1 MTSIL
6 RTLSTDRLYLI
17 ALSGGADSIALALMM
32 KEQRLNV
39 LALHCNFHLR
49 GEESDRDEQFV
60 RDFCH
65 KHAIPLEVCHFDTL
79 ASAREHKTSI
89 EMEARDLRYRW
100 FAQRAQALDA
110 EAICVAHHKDDQAET
125 LVLNLIRGTGLKGL
139 AAMHPDRI
147 VNGLR
152 IIRPLLDI
160 TKKEILQYLARMGQD
175 YVTDSSNLERDALRN
190 RIRLDLMP
198 MLRQLNPNI
207 TDCLA
212 RTAHNVQ
219 LELDSDS
226 EESHYYRW
234 LAPLGFSRSQ
244 ILDIYAHCENG
255 KRKAASKREQSNIFE
270 LPSRSRLDE
279 VRTENGKLRVS
290 ESRSK
295 VYFDYAERE
304 QIQDD
309 KVELKPSAHPS
320 PLTVHRS
327 PLTAN
332 NCPPETGATRSEAT
346 EGVDKTPLTPHPSP
360 LTVHPSPLTAHRS
373 SGLTWHS
380 ATHTLLLDR
389 GELILQEKGTSAN
402 TTLQLHIEEL
412 PTGIVPSTHD
422 FLNKTQA
429 FIDADSIKGEPVLRP
444 MRQGDRFR
452 PYGMKHGTKL
462 LSDFLTDRKVSILD
476 KQTQLVAVDSST
488 DAIIWIVGREIDHRY
503 RISPTTKRILRLTC
517 GEK

>member
-79 ASAREHKTSI
+79 ASASQHKTSI

-244 ILDIYAHCENG
+244 ILDIYAHC
-255 KRKAASKREQSNIFE
+255 S
-270 LPSRSRLDE
+270 
-279 VRTENGKLRVS
+279 NGKL
-290 ESRSK
+290 
-295 VYFDYAERE
+295 RE

-320 PLTVHRS
+320 PF
-327 PLTAN
+327 
-332 NCPPETGATRSEAT
+332 
-346 EGVDKTPLTPHPSP
+346 
-360 LTVHPSPLTAHRS
+360 TAHRS
-373 SGLTWHS
+373 
-380 ATHTLLLDR
+380 
-389 GELILQEKGTSAN
+389 
-402 TTLQLHIEEL
+402 
-412 PTGIVPSTHD
+412 P
-422 FLNKTQA
+422 
-429 FIDADSIKGEPVLRP
+429 FIRSYLA
-444 MRQGDRFR
+444 
-452 PYGMKHGTKL
+452 
-462 LSDFLTDRKVSILD
+462 
-476 KQTQLVAVDSST
+476 
-488 DAIIWIVGREIDHRY
+488 
-503 RISPTTKRILRLTC
+503 
-517 GEK
+517 

>member
-1 MTSIL
+1 MTSIIHA
-6 RTLSTDRLYLI
+6 LSPDKLYLI

-32 KEQRLNV
+32 KEQHLNV

-49 GEESDRDEQFV
+49 GEESDHDEQFV

-79 ASAREHKTSI
+79 ASASQHKTSI

-125 LVLNLIRGTGLKGL
+125 LLLNLIRGTGLKGL

-160 TKKEILQYLARMGQD
+160 TKKEILQYLAHMEQD

-212 RTAHNVQ
+212 RTAHNVRM
-219 LELDSDS
+219 ELDSDS
-226 EESHYYRW
+226 EESHYHRW

-255 KRKAASKREQSNIFE
+255 KRK
-270 LPSRSRLDE
+270 
-279 VRTENGKLRVS
+279 TENGKLRVS
-290 ESRSK
+290 ENRSK

-309 KVELKPSAHPS
+309 KVELKPSAH
-320 PLTVHRS
+320 RS
-327 PLTAN
+327 PLI
-332 NCPPETGATRSEAT
+332 
-346 EGVDKTPLTPHPSP
+346 V
-360 LTVHPSPLTAHRS
+360 HRS

-389 GELILQEKGTSAN
+389 GELILLEKESSAN
-402 TTLQLHIEEL
+402 TTSHLRIEEL
-412 PTGIVPSTHD
+412 PTGIVPTAKD
-422 FLNKTQA
+422 FLNKAQA
-429 FIDADSIKGEPVLRP
+429 FVDADNIKGELTLRP

-452 PYGMKHGTKL
+452 PYGMKQGSKL
-462 LSDFLTDRKVSILD
+462 LSDFLTDRKVSLLD
-476 KQTQLVAVDSST
+476 KQAQLVATDSAT
-488 DAIIWIVGREIDHRY
+488 DAIIWVVGREIDHRY
-503 RISPTTKRILRLTC
+503 RITPTTKRILRLFC
-517 GEK
+517 VDG

>member
-1 MTSIL
+1 MTSIIHA
-6 RTLSTDRLYLI
+6 LSPDKLYLI
-17 ALSGGADSIALALMM
+17 ALSGGADSVALALMM
-32 KEQRLNV
+32 KEQGLKFR
-39 LALHCNFHLR
+39 ALHCNFHLR

-125 LVLNLIRGTGLKGL
+125 LLLNLIRGTGLKGL
-139 AAMHPDRI
+139 AAMHPERT

-152 IIRPLLDI
+152 ILRPLLDT
-160 TKKEILQYLARMGQD
+160 TKEEILNYLSHMEQD
-175 YVTDSSNLERDALRN
+175 YVTDSTNLERDALRN

-212 RTAHNVQ
+212 RTAHNVRMQ
-219 LELDSDS
+219 LDSDS
-226 EESHYYRW
+226 EESHYHRW

-244 ILDIYAHCENG
+244 ILDIYAHSSNG
-255 KRKAASKREQSNIFE
+255 KQN
-270 LPSRSRLDE
+270 
-279 VRTENGKLRVS
+279 
-290 ESRSK
+290 
-295 VYFDYAERE
+295 
-304 QIQDD
+304 
-309 KVELKPSAHPS
+309 AH
-320 PLTVHRS
+320 R
-327 PLTAN
+327 
-332 NCPPETGATRSEAT
+332 
-346 EGVDKTPLTPHPSP
+346 
-360 LTVHPSPLTAHRS
+360 SPLTAHRS

-389 GELILQEKGTSAN
+389 GELILREKESSAN
-402 TTLQLHIEEL
+402 TTSHLRIEEL
-412 PTGIVPSTHD
+412 PTGTIPDAKD
-422 FLNKTQA
+422 FLNKSQA
-429 FIDADSIKGEPVLRP
+429 FVDADNIKGELTLRP

-452 PYGMKHGTKL
+452 PYGMKQGSKL

-488 DAIIWIVGREIDHRY
+488 DAIIWVVGREIDHRY
-503 RISPTTKRILRLTC
+503 RITPTTKRILRLIC
-517 GEK
+517 EKV

>member
-6 RTLSTDRLYLI
+6 RTLSPDKLYLI

-32 KEQRLNV
+32 KEQHLNV

-125 LVLNLIRGTGLKGL
+125 LLLNLIRGTGLKGL
-139 AAMHPDRI
+139 AAMHPERT

-152 IIRPLLDI
+152 ILRPLLDT
-160 TKKEILQYLARMGQD
+160 TKEEILNYLSHMEQD
-175 YVTDSSNLERDALRN
+175 YVTDSTNLERDALRN

-212 RTAHNVQ
+212 RTAHNVRM
-219 LELDSDS
+219 ELDSDS
-226 EESHYYRW
+226 EESHYHRW

-255 KRKAASKREQSNIFE
+255 KRK
-270 LPSRSRLDE
+270 
-279 VRTENGKLRVS
+279 TENGKLRVS
-290 ESRSK
+290 ENRSK

-309 KVELKPSAHPS
+309 KVELKPSAH
-320 PLTVHRS
+320 RS
-327 PLTAN
+327 PFI
-332 NCPPETGATRSEAT
+332 
-346 EGVDKTPLTPHPSP
+346 V
-360 LTVHPSPLTAHRS
+360 HRS

-389 GELILQEKGTSAN
+389 GELILQEKGSYAN
-402 TTLQLHIEEL
+402 TTSHLRIEEL
-412 PTGIVPSTHD
+412 PTGIVPTAKD
-422 FLNKTQA
+422 FLNKAQA
-429 FIDADSIKGEPVLRP
+429 FVDADSIKGELTLRP

-452 PYGMKHGTKL
+452 PYGMKQGSKL
-462 LSDFLTDRKVSILD
+462 LSDFLTDRKVSLLD
-476 KQTQLVAVDSST
+476 KQAQLVATDSAT
-488 DAIIWIVGREIDHRY
+488 DAIIWVVGREIDHRY
-503 RISPTTKRILRLTC
+503 RITPTTKRILRLIC
-517 GEK
+517 EKV

>member
-17 ALSGGADSIALALMM
+17 ALSGGADSVALALMM
-32 KEQRLNV
+32 KEQGLKFR
-39 LALHCNFHLR
+39 ALHCNFHLR
-49 GEESDRDEQFV
+49 GVESDRDEQFV
-60 RDFCH
+60 RDFCQ
-65 KHAIPLEVCHFDTL
+65 KHDIPLEVCHFDTL
-79 ASAREHKTSI
+79 ASTHLHKTSI

-100 FAQRAQALDA
+100 FAQRVQALDA

-125 LVLNLIRGTGLKGL
+125 LLLNLIRGTGLKGL
-139 AAMHPDRI
+139 AAMHPERI

-160 TKKEILQYLARMGQD
+160 TKEEILQYLARMGQG
-175 YVTDSSNLERDALRN
+175 YVTDSTNLERDALRN

-198 MLRQLNPNI
+198 MLRQFNPNI
-207 TDCLA
+207 TECLA
-212 RTAHNVQ
+212 RTAHNVRM
-219 LELDSDS
+219 ELDTDS
-226 EESHYYRW
+226 EESRYHRW
-234 LAPLGFSRSQ
+234 LAPYGFSRSQ
-244 ILDIYAHCENG
+244 ILDIYAHCSNG
-255 KRKAASKREQSNIFE
+255 KQRASEN
-270 LPSRSRLDE
+270 RSTQRPYI
-279 VRTENGKLRVS
+279 T
-290 ESRSK
+290 
-295 VYFDYAERE
+295 ERE

-309 KVELKPSAHPS
+309 KVELKQSA
-320 PLTVHRS
+320 HRS
-327 PLTAN
+327 PLTAH
-332 NCPPETGATRSEAT
+332 RS
-346 EGVDKTPLTPHPSP
+346 SP
-360 LTVHPSPLTAHRS
+360 HRS

-389 GELILQEKGTSAN
+389 GELILQEKGTSA
-402 TTLQLHIEEL
+402 TTTSQLHIEVL
-412 PTGIVPSTHD
+412 PTGTVPTTHD
-422 FLNKTQA
+422 FLNKAQA

-503 RISPTTKRILRLTC
+503 RISPTTKRILRLIC
-517 GEK
+517 EKV

>member
-1 MTSIL
+1 MTSIIHA
-6 RTLSTDRLYLI
+6 LSPDKLYLI

-32 KEQRLNV
+32 KEQHLNV

-139 AAMHPDRI
+139 AAMHPERT

-152 IIRPLLDI
+152 ILRPLLDT
-160 TKKEILQYLARMGQD
+160 TKEEILNYLSHMEQD
-175 YVTDSSNLERDALRN
+175 YVTDSTNLERDALRN

-212 RTAHNVQ
+212 RTAHNVRM
-219 LELDSDS
+219 ELDSDS
-226 EESHYYRW
+226 EESHYHRW

-244 ILDIYAHCENG
+244 ILDIYAHCSNG
-255 KRKAASKREQSNIFE
+255 LAE
-270 LPSRSRLDE
+270 LDE
-279 VRTENGKLRVS
+279 RRRIKVNQRLTPEGLNQRSTVSQVKTEPKVDARRGLSQNG
-290 ESRSK
+290 
-295 VYFDYAERE
+295 
-304 QIQDD
+304 
-309 KVELKPSAHPS
+309 KPSA
-320 PLTVHRS
+320 HRS
-327 PLTAN
+327 PLT
-332 NCPPETGATRSEAT
+332 
-346 EGVDKTPLTPHPSP
+346 V
-360 LTVHPSPLTAHRS
+360 HRS

-380 ATHTLLLDR
+380 ATHTILLDR
-389 GELILQEKGTSAN
+389 GELILQENTQTNNSSAFY
-402 TTLQLHIEEL
+402 LQVEEL
-412 PTGIVPSTHD
+412 PTGTIPSAQD

-429 FIDADSIKGEPVLRP
+429 FVDADSIKGELTLRP

-452 PYGMKHGTKL
+452 SYGMKQGSKL
-462 LSDFLTDRKVSILD
+462 LSDFLTDRKVSLLD
-476 KQTQLVAVDSST
+476 KQAQLVATDSAT
-488 DAIIWIVGREIDHRY
+488 DAIIWVVGREIDHRY
-503 RISPTTKRILRLTC
+503 RITPTTKRILRLIC
-517 GEK
+517 VGG

>member
-1 MTSIL
+1 MTSIIHA
-6 RTLSTDRLYLI
+6 LSPDKLYLI

-32 KEQRLNV
+32 KEQHLNV

-125 LVLNLIRGTGLKGL
+125 LLLNLIRGTGLKGL
-139 AAMHPDRI
+139 AAMHPERT

-152 IIRPLLDI
+152 ILRPLLDT
-160 TKKEILQYLARMGQD
+160 TKEEILNYLSHMEQD
-175 YVTDSSNLERDALRN
+175 YVTDSTNLERDALRN

-212 RTAHNVQ
+212 RTAHNVRM
-219 LELDSDS
+219 ELDSDS
-226 EESHYYRW
+226 EESRYHRW
-234 LAPLGFSRSQ
+234 LAQLGFSRSQ

-255 KRKAASKREQSNIFE
+255 KRK
-270 LPSRSRLDE
+270 
-279 VRTENGKLRVS
+279 TENGKLRVS
-290 ESRSK
+290 ENRSK

-309 KVELKPSAHPS
+309 KVELKPSP
-320 PLTVHRS
+320 HRS
-327 PLTAN
+327 PLT
-332 NCPPETGATRSEAT
+332 
-346 EGVDKTPLTPHPSP
+346 V
-360 LTVHPSPLTAHRS
+360 HRS

-389 GELILQEKGTSAN
+389 GELILQENAQTNNSSAFH
-402 TTLQLHIEEL
+402 LQVEEL
-412 PTGIVPSTHD
+412 PTGTVPAAKD
-422 FLNKTQA
+422 FLNKAQA
-429 FIDADSIKGEPVLRP
+429 FVDADSIKGELTLRP

-452 PYGMKHGTKL
+452 PYGMKQGSKL
-462 LSDFLTDRKVSILD
+462 LSDFLTDRKVSLLD
-476 KQTQLVAVDSST
+476 KQAQLVATDSAT
-488 DAIIWIVGREIDHRY
+488 NAIIWVVGREIDHRY
-503 RISPTTKRILRLTC
+503 RITPTTKRILRLICIGGQSTSTPS
-517 GEK
+517 KV